1 MSIPLR
7 LKLAILIGAI
17 SIPML
22 LALGMLA
29 ASWRSDKLSQVE
41 VQLLSHAALTAERL
55 QALQTQAILILE
67 LLALEAWRPDEPEQ
81 CLAQAQRTLAILPP
95 SFANLLVIDRWG
107 KAIGSAGRS
116 QPEQNA
122 LGAAA

>member
-1 MSIPLR
+1 MAEADKVACRMSIPLR

-55 QALQTQAILILE
+55 QALQTQALLILG
-67 LLALEAWRPDEPEQ
+67 LLA
-81 CLAQAQRTLAILPP
+81 
-95 SFANLLVIDRWG
+95 
-107 KAIGSAGRS
+107 
-116 QPEQNA
+116 
-122 LGAAA
+122 